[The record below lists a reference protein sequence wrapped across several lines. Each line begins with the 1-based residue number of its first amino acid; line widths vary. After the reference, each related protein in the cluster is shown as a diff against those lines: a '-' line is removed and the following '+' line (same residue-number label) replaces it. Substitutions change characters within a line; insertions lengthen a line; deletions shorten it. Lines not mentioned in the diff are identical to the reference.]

1 MKEMADTLVNG
12 RLGGQVNGIQL
23 VDLDSNHRN
32 SLKMWGVDKI
42 LSEQALFDVS
52 MAMSQAYKD
61 SPDLIWG
68 DGKAL
73 PE

>member
-1 MKEMADTLVNG
+1 
-12 RLGGQVNGIQL
+12 
-23 VDLDSNHRN
+23 
-32 SLKMWGVDKI
+32 MWGVDKI

-68 DGKAL
+68 DGHAL